1 MLEQTKNNRLVVVS
15 NRLPVVVTPQETGQ
29 WSAAPGAGGL
39 ITALA
44 PVLRDRGGLWIGWP
58 GIVEEKSTGLHRVL
72 NQVQRDAGYE
82 LEPVLLTDAE
92 RDEFYY
98 GFSNEVIWPL
108 FHDMQTLCNFN
119 PAYWRSY
126 EKVNRKFADAIA
138 RKTRP
143 GDFIWVHDYHLM
155 STARY
160 LRDMG
165 VESRLGFFL
174 HIPFPPLD
182 IFIKMPWRFQLLS
195 ALLEYDL
202 IGLQTLRD
210 RRNFVQCLRLLVKDA
225 VVRGKGQVITVNTG
239 GRQVRLGVF
248 PIGIDYDE
256 FAKHAA
262 SQEVAETAWYLHE
275 DFPER
280 KIVLGVDRL
289 DYTKG
294 IPYKLEA
301 FRNLL
306 TRYPEMRKQVTLVQI
321 LVPSRAE
328 IPQYRGLK
336 ESIERLVGE
345 INGQFAESDWIPIH
359 YIFRSVSRT
368 ELLAYYRS
376 AEMALVTPLKD
387 GMNLVAKEF
396 CASNIEEQS
405 VLILSEF
412 AGAVAQFQRSALLV
426 NPYDVEGMA
435 ETVYRAFNMSP
446 VERRKRMKSLRRIV
460 RRKNIYWWVDS
471 FLRAAIARNLRDF
484 PVIEDYLP
492 QPQNQEVGDA
502 ATPRQD

>member
-1 MLEQTKNNRLVVVS
+1 MSQQTRENRLVVVS
-15 NRLPVVVTPQETGQ
+15 NRLPVIVTPQEDGE
-29 WSAAPGAGGL
+29 WKAEPGAGGL

-44 PVLRDRGGLWIGWP
+44 PVLRNRGGLWIGWP
-58 GIVEEKSTGLHRVL
+58 GIGAEQARGLSKVL
-72 NQVQRDAGYE
+72 HQVQRDAGYE
-82 LEPVLLTDAE
+82 LEPVLLTSDE
-92 RDEFYY
+92 RDKFYH

-108 FHDMQTLCNFN
+108 FHDLQTFCNFD

-126 EKVNRKFADAIA
+126 EEVNRKFADVIA
-138 RKTRP
+138 GKTRP
-143 GDFIWVHDYHLM
+143 GDFIWIHDYHLM
-155 STARY
+155 SVAKS
-160 LRDMG
+160 LRERR
-165 VESRLGFFL
+165 VKSRLGFFL
-174 HIPFPPLD
+174 HTPFPPLD
-182 IFIKMPWRFQLLS
+182 IFIKMPWRFQLLD

-225 VVRGKGQVITVNTG
+225 TVRGKGQVITVHTE
-239 GRQVRLGVF
+239 GRQVRLGAF
-248 PIGIDYDE
+248 PIGIDYNE

-262 SQEVAETAWYLHE
+262 SQEVAEAAWYLHE
-275 DFPER
+275 DFPE
-280 KIVLGVDRL
+280 KKLLLGVDRL

-301 FRNLL
+301 FRNFL
-306 TRYPEMRKQVTLVQI
+306 TRYPEMQKQVTLVQI
-321 LVPSRAE
+321 LVPSRE
-328 IPQYRGLK
+328 VIPQYQELK
-336 ESIERLVGE
+336 EEIEQLVGE
-345 INGQFAESDWIPIH
+345 INGQFAESDWVPIH

-376 AEMALVTPLKD
+376 AEIALVTPLKD

-412 AGAVAQFQRSALLV
+412 AGAVAELQRSALLV

-435 ETVYRAFNMSP
+435 DTIYHAFNMP
-446 VERRKRMKSLRRIV
+446 PEERRKRMKRLRRVV

-471 FLRAAIARNLRDF
+471 FLRAAIAKNLLDF
-484 PVIEDYLP
+484 PIMQDYLP
-492 QPQNQEVGDA
+492 EPEDEELDKGTTTD
-502 ATPRQD
+502 